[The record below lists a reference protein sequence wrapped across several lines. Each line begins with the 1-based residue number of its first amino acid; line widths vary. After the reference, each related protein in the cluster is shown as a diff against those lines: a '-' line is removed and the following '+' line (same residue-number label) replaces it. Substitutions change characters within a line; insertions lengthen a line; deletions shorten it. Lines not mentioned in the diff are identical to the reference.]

1 MSYDT
6 FSLGVKPPKA
16 AVASAGVVKKGPPR
30 STATVPSQTPAM
42 NFHMGTS
49 YVYESRG
56 KTLTTTVTTT
66 PPRQLPSTIT
76 HHSADPEGNVV
87 NSAGGYDRMQR
98 WV

>member
-16 AVASAGVVKKGPPR
+16 AVASAGVIKKGPPR

-49 YVYESRG
+49 YVYESR
-56 KTLTTTVTTT
+56 
-66 PPRQLPSTIT
+66 
-76 HHSADPEGNVV
+76 ADPEGNVV

-98 WV
+98 